1 MLHRLLTGI
10 VRLTAPNADL
20 RTMAGTAEGALI
32 LWPFR
37 GAAVDIDKW
46 ARELILSYHGS
57 CWVSTKRFN

>member
-32 LWPFR
+32 LGLF
-37 GAAVDIDKW
+37 AA
-46 ARELILSYHGS
+46 LLSTSINGQE
-57 CWVSTKRFN
+57 N